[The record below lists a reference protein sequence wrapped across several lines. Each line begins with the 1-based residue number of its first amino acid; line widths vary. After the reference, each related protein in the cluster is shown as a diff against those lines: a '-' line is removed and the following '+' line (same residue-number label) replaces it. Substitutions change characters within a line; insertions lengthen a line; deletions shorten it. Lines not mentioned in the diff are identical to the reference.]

1 MDYTGDKVMIK
12 KTGKRICTF
21 LTAFLIASSFASIG
35 SETYVF
41 SLDDNT
47 ASEKTATENEEVLA
61 DSGIDY
67 TELTDTINQ
76 PGVGYTQTIWL
87 TCRPG
92 DTPVRVPTGNI
103 VLMFI
108 NIGAFS
114 SGSNG
119 TKNDDGTYTPG
130 TDYDLDETF
139 FSSLRQTFEN
149 GRKNGCM
156 MAVRFRYDELGNDG
170 PEPATFEK
178 VLDHIEQIKES
189 RIFDDYED
197 ILAFVESGFV
207 GKWGEQHGGKYT
219 SVEYK
224 AQLLDAMLDCV
235 PKSVPVTVRTADTF
249 AKWAGIERSEL
260 GSYYSE
266 EGSDA
271 ARVGMFNDGYLGSDS
286 DLGTFANR
294 QNETDWISHQ
304 MLNTYYG
311 GEFSGN
317 IDFAKQFDNYLPE
330 NAIPEMYKTH
340 LSYINGNIFNL
351 YKEYEFGE
359 KYDPKLCDNS
369 AYYGQTVF
377 KFIRDHLGYR
387 FVLRKSELSPDVQS
401 GGVLKLK
408 FKAENTG
415 FSNPHIA
422 FSSELLLEHDGD
434 YYKVPVNIDP
444 SKWYTGET
452 DDIFINVKLP
462 GTFESGKWN
471 VYLRMNTGD
480 KCEEDAALRTVTFA
494 NKNIKNEVLGA
505 NLLGSF
511 NVSES
516 GSSAND
522 REMYAVTADGVK
534 TYSDGI
540 KYSSKGIHLSDGVM
554 SDSYEWT
561 DDMCI
566 FTDGDGHRIWLDSDD
581 NSLYI
586 RTDLVSEDA
595 LLPVYNLQIRNHADG
610 KNYWIYWESTGAI
623 YFNGN
628 DRSGAEYA
636 SKDFTEFKIPLGEM
650 MNIDRGSEL
659 DSVRIF
665 IQDASVAGWRTVNTI
680 QSKECTVPD
689 NSRLKGDISS
699 DGTLSASDLALLTN
713 YLLGTE
719 AISYSDLKCTD
730 LNEDGKLNVIDLIL
744 LKVMLSDMQ

>member
-1 MDYTGDKVMIK
+1 MIGKKV
-12 KTGKRICTF
+12 KRICLF
-21 LTAFLIASSFASIG
+21 SMALLLSASFAASG
-35 SETYVF
+35 TEYPVF
-41 SLDDNT
+41 ADPGEVSAVSN
-47 ASEKTATENEEVLA
+47 ASEGDEKLV

-67 TELTDTINQ
+67 TETTDTLDQ
-76 PGVGYTQTIWL
+76 PGVGYTQTIWI

-156 MAVRFRYDELGNDG
+156 MAVRFRYDELGNDD
-170 PEPATFEK
+170 PEPASFEK
-178 VLDHIEQIKES
+178 VLDHVRQIKKS

-197 ILAFVESGFV
+197 ILAFVESGFA

-235 PKSVPVTVRTADTF
+235 PKSVPVTVRTADIF
-249 AKWAGIERSEL
+249 AKWAGIERKEL

-271 ARVGMFNDGYLGSDS
+271 ARVGMFNDGYMGSDS
-286 DLGTFANR
+286 DLGTFADR
-294 QNETDWISHQ
+294 KNETDWMSHQ
-304 MLNTYYG
+304 MLNAYYG

-340 LSYINGNIFNL
+340 LSYINGNIFSL
-351 YKEYEFGE
+351 YKDYEFGE

-387 FVLRKSELSPDVQS
+387 FVLRESRLSSEVKR
-401 GGVLKLK
+401 GEVLKLR
-408 FKAENTG
+408 FRAENTG
-415 FSNPHIA
+415 FSNPHIS

-434 YYKVPVNIDP
+434 YYKVPVNLDP

-452 DDIFINVKLP
+452 DDICLDIKLP
-462 GTFESGKWN
+462 DTFESGKWN
-471 VYLRMNTGD
+471 VYLRMNTGNR
-480 KCEEDAALRTVTFA
+480 CEEEASLRTVTFA
-494 NKNIKNEVLGA
+494 NRNVKNEVLGA
-505 NLLGSF
+505 NYLGSF
-511 NVSES
+511 NVSDDE
-516 GSSAND
+516 APVQERD
-522 REMYAVTADGVK
+522 LYAVGSDGEK

-540 KYSSKGIHLSDGVM
+540 KYSSRGVHLTDGILSDK
-554 SDSYEWT
+554 YEWT

-566 FTDGDGHRIWLDSDD
+566 FTDSDGHKVWLDSDEK
-581 NSLYI
+581 NLYI
-586 RTDLVSEDA
+586 RTDLVAGDA
-595 LLPVYNLQIRNHADG
+595 EKPVYNLQIRNHADG
-610 KNYWIYWESTGAI
+610 KNYWIYWESTGGI
-623 YFNGN
+623 YFNGD
-628 DRSGAEYA
+628 DRSGSAYA
-636 SKDFTEFKIPLGEM
+636 SKDCTEFKIPLGEM
-650 MNIDRGSEL
+650 MNLNRGSEL
-659 DSVRIF
+659 DSVRVF
-665 IQDASVAGWRTVNTI
+665 IQDASVAGWRTVNVI
-680 QSKECTVPD
+680 QSEKCTVPD
-689 NSRLKGDISS
+689 NVRLKGDIGS
-699 DGTLSASDLALLTN
+699 DGTVSAADMVMLTD
-713 YLLGTE
+713 YLLGIKT
-719 AISYSDLKCTD
+719 ITYSDLKSAD
-730 LNEDGKLNVIDLIL
+730 MNDDGKLSVTDLIL
-744 LKVMLSDMQ
+744 LKSMLMG